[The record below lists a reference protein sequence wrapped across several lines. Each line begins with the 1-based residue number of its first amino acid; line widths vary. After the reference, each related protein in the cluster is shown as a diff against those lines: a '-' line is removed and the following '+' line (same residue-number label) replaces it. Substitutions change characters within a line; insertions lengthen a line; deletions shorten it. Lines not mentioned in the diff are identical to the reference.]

1 MANKIK
7 IDKYT
12 AKKAEIDESIKIFK
26 KSQESIDFLSHV
38 DTKDIG
44 SFGLNFETNGET
56 AYVKLGLNNLKQNVI
71 DCMIA
76 QLQEQLL
83 SSEIEVESTLE
94 GMIEEE

>member
-12 AKKAEIDESIKIFK
+12 AKKAEIDENITVVR
-26 KSQESIDFLSHV
+26 KSQESIDFLSQV
-38 DTKDIG
+38 IG

-83 SSEIEVESTLE
+83 SSENEVESTLE

>member
-12 AKKAEIDESIKIFK
+12 AKKAEIDENITVIK
-26 KSQESIDFLSHV
+26 KSQESIDFLTQV

-44 SFGLNFETNGET
+44 SFGLNFETNGKT
-56 AYVKLGLNNLKQNVI
+56 AYVKLGLNSLKQNVI

-83 SSEIEVESTLE
+83 SSENEVESTLE